1 MNTATAFG
9 LMDVIILASGAY
21 ILYAWYLLAFKNEAK
36 EGVIIP
42 KDVNIKKCKD
52 FGAFKNYLAPR
63 TLIFGLAAVASG
75 GIGLYQ
81 DYVQPLPP
89 AVYWAL
95 YVVFFAAVV
104 WYILSAKKAMKEFF

>member
-1 MNTATAFG
+1 
-9 LMDVIILASGAY
+9 MDVLILASGAY

-42 KDVNIKKCKD
+42 KDVNIKKCRD
-52 FGAFKNYLAPR
+52 FEAFKRYLAPR

-81 DYVQPLPP
+81 DYVRPIPS
-89 AVYWAL
+89 VIYWVL
-95 YVVFFAAVV
+95 YLVFFAAVV
-104 WYILSAKKAMKEFF
+104 WYILAAKKAMKEYF